1 MMGQGRGLFAWPVVA
16 ALAACS
22 NPSYVDASKHA
33 GTPDT
38 LMNEVVFQVH
48 AGFDAP
54 KPDCVAVMPLEA
66 SEGISIADREAIRNA
81 IYEHLAPR
89 VREVPLADVDR
100 LAADPESLH
109 CATMLEGKVTHY
121 GTTFLGA
128 LSHAGVGADLRL
140 VRVSDHTVLWEGR
153 HIASSIDGGV
163 PMDPLSAVSAVV
175 SALTNI
181 RGEQPARL
189 TDDLARRL
197 VSTIPPMKLP
207 SMADPGEPPAPT
219 VASAADWFA
228 RGKRAMAVQDM
239 AKAHEDFIHA
249 IALDGSNPVYRDG
262 LAIACGQSGNVD
274 CALAAYRMAI
284 DLDPADGFAWYNT
297 GILEI
302 NAGHTDAAVI
312 AFRRAGSAYL
322 AKGDQDRAGQAADRL
337 REIAAAPQL
346 DTPTLTHASIHPG
359 DPS

>member
-1 MMGQGRGLFAWPVVA
+1 MGRGLLFCLPVA
-16 ALAACS
+16 AVAACS
-22 NPSYVDASKHA
+22 SPSYVDASKQSGSA
-33 GTPDT
+33 DA

-48 AGFDAP
+48 GGFDAP
-54 KPDCVAVMPLEA
+54 KPDCVAVMPFEA
-66 SEGISIADREAIRNA
+66 SEGISIAEREAIRNA

-109 CATMLEGKVTHY
+109 CATVLEGKVTHY
-121 GTTFLGA
+121 GTTFLGP

-140 VRVSDHTVLWEGR
+140 RRVSDNTVLWEGR

-163 PMDPLSAVSAVV
+163 PMDPLSAVSAVL

-207 SMADPGEPPAPT
+207 TMADPGEPPAST

-228 RGKRAMAVQDM
+228 RGKAAMAMQDM
-239 AKAHEDFIHA
+239 AKAHDDFIHA

-262 LAIACGQSGNVD
+262 LAIACGQSGNTA

-297 GILEI
+297 AILEF
-302 NAGHTDAAVI
+302 NAGHTDAAVD

-322 AKGDQDRAGQAADRL
+322 AKGDNDRAGQAADRL
-337 REIAAAPQL
+337 REIAAAPHPE
-346 DTPTLTHASIHPG
+346 TPSITQASIHPG
-359 DPS
+359 DSQ